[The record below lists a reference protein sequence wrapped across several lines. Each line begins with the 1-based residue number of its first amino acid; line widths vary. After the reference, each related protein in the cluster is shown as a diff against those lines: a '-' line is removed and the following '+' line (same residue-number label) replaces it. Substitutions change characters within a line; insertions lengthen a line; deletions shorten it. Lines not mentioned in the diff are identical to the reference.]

1 MSNLPKGRDH
11 IWQMMREQTRSS
23 GSFTLTSI
31 WKAQNGSTQL
41 SISRWIKRWH
51 EVGAIEICAV
61 ETLPHGV
68 QSYSWRVLASY
79 PMPTDKFSRA
89 QHARQN
95 MWNALRASRSWLS
108 VDQLM
113 AGAST
118 DDLTISKPVCRV
130 YLSDLASGGYLKTG
144 RDGHFRV
151 YRLYPQR
158 NTGPLAPSGRTKAGI
173 YDFNLKRSVN
183 VTALSQQEA
192 A

>member
-11 IWQMMREQTRSS
+11 IWRMMREQTRVS

-41 SISRWIKRWH
+41 SISRWLKRWH
-51 EVGAIEICAV
+51 EEGAIEICAV
-61 ETLPHGV
+61 ETLPHGI
-68 QSYSWRVLASY
+68 QSHSWRVLVFE
-79 PMPTDKFSRA
+79 PTPTDKFSRA
-89 QHARQN
+89 QQARQN
-95 MWNALRASRSWLS
+95 MWNALRASRGWLS

-113 AGAST
+113 TGAST
-118 DDLTISKPVCRV
+118 DDLIISKPVCRA

-144 RDGHFRV
+144 RDGQFRV
-151 YRLYPQR
+151 YRLHPQR

-183 VTALSQQEA
+183 LNELAEEA